1 MPENADEN
9 ITRSERTRIY
19 EGLKAILL
27 ISGGDKKAR
36 LYSGSLASFM
46 GVSQQTASKLIL
58 DMVKAG
64 VIDRIMDGKIQSIEI
79 TETGRDLLFEEYS
92 RLSRILGVRDNIVV
106 TGTVQS
112 GMGEGRYYV
121 SRKPYVIQ
129 FQEKLGFIPYM
140 GTLNIKIDPSEE
152 VSLRRIRGYS
162 GIKIDGF
169 VTDDRSFGP
178 VKAFMGK
185 ISGVKCA
192 VIFPERSV
200 YRDVIEVISEE
211 FLREKLQLQDGV
223 RLQIFVDVSN

>member
-1 MPENADEN
+1 MPENIVET

-19 EGLKAILL
+19 EGLKAILHM
-27 ISGGDKKAR
+27 SGGDKKAR
-36 LYSGSLASFM
+36 LYSGSLASYM

-58 DMVKAG
+58 DMVKTG
-64 VIDRIMDGKIQSIEI
+64 VISRTMDGKVQAIEI
-79 TETGRDLLFEEYS
+79 SEAGRDLLFEEYS
-92 RLSRILGVRDNIVV
+92 LLSGILGVKDKIVV
-106 TGTVQS
+106 AGTVQS

-140 GTLNIKIDPSEE
+140 GTLNIKIDSSEE

-162 GIKIDGF
+162 GIKIEGF

-178 VKAFMGK
+178 VKAFMGT
-185 ISGVKCA
+185 ISGIKCA

-211 FLREKLQLQDGV
+211 FLREKLQLQDGN
-223 RLQIFVDVSN
+223 RLQIYVDVSN